1 MTGLDES
8 PDHGYRF
15 PGDTDVGL
23 PNPARVYDYWLG
35 GSANFAVDRELGDHI
50 AESEPRIASMARENR
65 SLLRRMVTH
74 CCRQGVNQFLDL
86 GSGVPTIGNVHEIAH
101 RHDPDSRVVYVDNE
115 PVAVSHSELLLEGT
129 DKATILRGDLT
140 DPAEVLNSP
149 VTRGMLDLN
158 RPVAVLLLCVLQYFP
173 DTDRL
178 RETVASY
185 RTGLAPGSYIA
196 ISHLTTDDG
205 DVNTSG
211 VAERIQ
217 HSRASHQ
224 AYPRGYEEVLSL
236 FEGTRLVEPGVRYA
250 QDWHHGEIAG
260 PTEPSGIYAGLARVP
275 E

>member
-1 MTGLDES
+1 MGGLDES
-8 PDHGYRF
+8 PDRGYRF

-129 DKATILRGDLT
+129 NKATILRGDLT
-140 DPAEVLNSP
+140 DPVEVLNSP

-185 RTGLAPGSYIA
+185 RRGLAPGSYIA

-224 AYPRGYEEVLSL
+224 AYPRSYEEVLSL
-236 FEGTRLVEPGVRYA
+236 FEGTRLVEPGIRYA

>member
-8 PDHGYRF
+8 HDHGYGF

-65 SLLRRMVTH
+65 SLLRRMVAH
-74 CCRQGVNQFLDL
+74 CCRQGVDQFLDL

-115 PVAVSHSELLLEGT
+115 PVAVSHSELLLEGV
-129 DKATILRGDLT
+129 DKVTILRGDLN

-178 RETVASY
+178 RDTVARY
-185 RTGLAPGSYIA
+185 RAGLAPGSYIA

-205 DVNTSG
+205 AVNTSG

-217 HSRASHQ
+217 HSRANHQ
-224 AYPRGYEEVLSL
+224 AYPRGYEDVLSL
-236 FEGTRLVEPGVRYA
+236 FEGTRLVEPGIRYA